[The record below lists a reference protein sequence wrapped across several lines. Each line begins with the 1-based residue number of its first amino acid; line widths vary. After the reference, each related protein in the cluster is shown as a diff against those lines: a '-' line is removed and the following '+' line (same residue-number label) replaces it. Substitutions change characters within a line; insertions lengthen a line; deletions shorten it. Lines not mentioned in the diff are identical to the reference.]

1 MRVIQPI
8 HAEELEQVVRL
19 VNSAYRGDS
28 SRAGWTTEADLLDGQ
43 RTDAETLRAEL
54 REGAILGMREDSEL
68 MGCVYLSNPQDGQ
81 CYLGMLTIHPQ
92 HQAGGLGRALL
103 QRAEELARHQGARSV
118 CMTVLHMRKSLLA
131 WYERRGYKSTGETKP
146 FPYGDERFGLPRRP
160 DLHFL
165 VLKKDLY

>member
-1 MRVIQPI
+1 MRVIHPI

-118 CMTVLHMRKSLLA
+118 CMTALPMRKSLLA
-131 WYERRGYKSTGETKP
+131 WNGAR
-146 FPYGDERFGLPRRP
+146 
-160 DLHFL
+160 
-165 VLKKDLY
+165 